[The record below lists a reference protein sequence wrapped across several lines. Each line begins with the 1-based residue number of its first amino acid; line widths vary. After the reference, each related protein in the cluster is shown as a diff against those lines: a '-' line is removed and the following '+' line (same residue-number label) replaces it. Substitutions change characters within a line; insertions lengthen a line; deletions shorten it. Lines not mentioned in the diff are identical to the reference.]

1 MESVKIYLA
10 GGMSNLTLEEQ
21 TKWRTRFQ
29 DAVEYGEYDCKK
41 KPIFFDPTHN
51 YSIFEQEHKSEREVF
66 EYDLY
71 NLKRSDL
78 VVVNFNA
85 PKSIGTAME
94 LAIAK
99 ENDIPVIGLNK
110 DNAELHPWILECC
123 TRVCEDFKELVE
135 YVVKFFLK

>member
-1 MESVKIYLA
+1 METCRMYLA
-10 GGMSNLTLEEQ
+10 GGMTGLTQEEQ

-29 DAVEYGEYDCKK
+29 DAIKFGNYDYEK
-41 KPIFFDPTHN
+41 KPIFFDPTQN

-99 ENDIPVIGLNK
+99 ENNIPVIGLNK
-110 DNAELHPWILECC
+110 DNTELHPWILECC
-123 TRVCEDFKELVE
+123 TRVCGDFREFVE